1 MRAREKDERL
11 TLFPTLIQEPTKVTR
26 ALQRW
31 NNKVT
36 QRKWTALTGRGR
48 RPVLMN
54 HSRAHSKRS
63 PPCFD
68 NWRVISLPNF
78 CSETSTHTHQAKVYM
93 STAMHI
99 ENEEWESCEWFH
111 KQDKVFCGIQTTLM
125 GLNRV
130 TWSNWKEWVRLQW
143 SRTLPVDSV
152 EIARSKNTTR
162 SVSGCHTNHPWQM
175 VRITLCFT

>member
-1 MRAREKDERL
+1 MRAREKDERFA
-11 TLFPTLIQEPTKVTR
+11 LFPTLIQQPTNVTR
-26 ALQRW
+26 ALQSW
-31 NNKVT
+31 SNKVT

-54 HSRAHSKRS
+54 HSRAHSRRS

-99 ENEEWESCEWFH
+99 ENEEWESC
-111 KQDKVFCGIQTTLM
+111 KQFTSKTRFSVAF
-125 GLNRV
+125 
-130 TWSNWKEWVRLQW
+130 KPQW
-143 SRTLPVDSV
+143 WAWIVLHEATEKSGSV
-152 EIARSKNTTR
+152 CSDLA
-162 SVSGCHTNHPWQM
+162 P
-175 VRITLCFT
+175 

>member
-1 MRAREKDERL
+1 MRAREKYKRL
-11 TLFPTLIQEPTKVTR
+11 ALFPTLIQESTKVTR

-54 HSRAHSKRS
+54 HSRAHSKSS

-68 NWRVISLPNF
+68 NWRAISLPNF
-78 CSETSTHTHQAKVYM
+78 CSETSTHTHQAKV

-99 ENEEWESCEWFH
+99 ENEERESCKQFTNKTRFSVAFKPHWWAWIMLH
-111 KQDKVFCGIQTTLM
+111 KATEKSGSVCSDLAPYQWTVWRLHDPKTQPDLYLAATPTTHDK
-125 GLNRV
+125 
-130 TWSNWKEWVRLQW
+130 QW
-143 SRTLPVDSV
+143 
-152 EIARSKNTTR
+152 E
-162 SVSGCHTNHPWQM
+162 
-175 VRITLCFT
+175 